1 MLALKRLEFRVIAG
15 ENDRV
20 RPGHQGT
27 FFPAANPETTGAAQR
42 AGISHGSAI
51 SVEVLEVIT

>member
-20 RPGHQGT
+20 RPGHRRT
-27 FFPAANPETTGAAQR
+27 SFPAANPETTGAAQR
-42 AGISHGSAI
+42 AEISHGFAI
-51 SVEVLEVIT
+51 FVRVLSVIT